1 MSNDNNLQSHITA
14 TQNEIHDAER
24 IAAAQ
29 QKRRASARSALQTL
43 ILRVIAVIAVIG
55 WAAVLFWQKDEL
67 RYWLAGPSIQT
78 VRADLE
84 SLLAETAQEVDA
96 YRERTG
102 ALPDQLPNPA
112 LANLVTYRLAGD
124 DHYILKATLGPVT
137 QEQSY

>member
-29 QKRRASARSALQTL
+29 EKRRASARSALQTL

-78 VRADLE
+78 VRADLK
-84 SLLAETAQEVDA
+84 A
-96 YRERTG
+96 Y
-102 ALPDQLPNPA
+102 
-112 LANLVTYRLAGD
+112 
-124 DHYILKATLGPVT
+124 
-137 QEQSY
+137 